1 MKGPCQGSRSPSSV
15 ATMLISK
22 SVAMCPALG
31 CDLVQ
36 RGSVLDR
43 SSLVPSI
50 KGPNSYL
57 SRRSPNVLSESISE
71 GTSHV
76 PFLSALTL
84 VQSSR

>member
-36 RGSVLDR
+36 RGSVPD
-43 SSLVPSI
+43 LVPSI

-57 SRRSPNVLSESISE
+57 SRRSPNMLLESISE

-84 VQSSR
+84 VESSR